1 MENIQRFISKSIG
14 NVNTGYDQDV
24 NPANSPFADA
34 WEDLKA
40 GKVAVAVFNFSSKLK
55 DIDPVLFD
63 MMIQKNINNVN
74 EMLNTNDINKIAL
87 AVIQIITSFYEMT
100 KYLSMLEKHEQ
111 DFKKKID
118 ECDWLITHCDT
129 IKLESE
135 VLTPFKEMVAELK
148 NYKTMN
154 VSSSKFTSSTYSS
167 EIIST
172 IDLIEEYI
180 NPMIEELRQSIGIIV
195 SSV

>member
-1 MENIQRFISKSIG
+1 MENIQRFISKSIDI
-14 NVNTGYDQDV
+14 VNTGYDQDV
-24 NPANSPFADA
+24 NPENSPFADA
-34 WEDLKA
+34 WKDLKA

-55 DIDPVLFD
+55 DIDPVLFA
-63 MMIQKNINNVN
+63 MMIQKNINDVN
-74 EMLNTNDINKIAL
+74 EMLNTNDINKIAH

-118 ECDWLITHCDT
+118 ECDLLITHCDT
-129 IKLESE
+129 IKVDSDI
-135 VLTPFKEMVAELK
+135 LTQFKEMVAVLK
-148 NYKTMN
+148 NYKNMN
-154 VSSSKFTSSTYSS
+154 ASSSKFTSSTYSS

-180 NPMIEELRQSIGIIV
+180 NPTIEELRQSIGIIV